1 VSNIC
6 LRTRVDTAGHPFCLS
21 AFRLTRSDQC
31 RSTVDP
37 REAGTI
43 VMLSI
48 LSVGLSTVCLLS
60 SHISS
65 DELGAI
71 PSRTAHNG
79 LVGGSSP
86 SGPTTQS
93 CATGDFLKVY
103 KRPRIGGVRCDRSF
117 SEIESYSRQVVSA
130 HFSLAPKSRFPETE
144 TARGRD
150 SVRMPVTP
158 KEVRASGAAET
169 TRRACRRGGP
179 LPCHE
184 AAAPRWPLSRDRAP
198 GRQARSSC

>member
-1 VSNIC
+1 MTGFQVSFSVSP
-6 LRTRVDTAGHPFCLS
+6 RPP
-21 AFRLTRSDQC
+21 
-31 RSTVDP
+31 RSTSP
-37 REAGTI
+37 SYR
-43 VMLSI
+43 
-48 LSVGLSTVCLLS
+48 GLFAAPS
-60 SHISS
+60 SFLRSWKLRKFFATP
-65 DELGAI
+65 ETL
-71 PSRTAHNG
+71 AHNG

-86 SGPTTQS
+86 SSPTTQS

-103 KRPRIGGVRCDRSF
+103 ERPRIGGDRCDRSF
-117 SEIESYSRQVVSA
+117 TETARYSRQVVSA
-130 HFSLAPKSRFPETE
+130 HFSLPPKSRFPETE

-158 KEVRASGAAET
+158 KEVRASGAAEAT
-169 TRRACRRGGP
+169 WRACRRGGP